1 MNNLTFVDNIDNEL
15 ADYFKPYSSEKIFV
29 LVDQNTFKNC
39 YPVIRNSL
47 PDSHIIITIPFGEKS
62 KTLEF
67 VNFIWENLSQA
78 GADRKSLLINLG
90 GGVITDIGGFAAGT
104 YQRGIDFINIPTTL
118 LAQIDAS
125 IGGKTGFNLNN
136 LKNQIGIF
144 NLPKAVFI
152 SSQFLETLPQREFV
166 SGFAE
171 KIKHALLSGKEYW
184 ERLKVIKL
192 ETIDPQYLKLLI
204 KESINIKLAIVESD
218 PFEKGNREALNFG
231 HTIGHAIETFFN
243 RRNISILHGE
253 AVAIGIIAELF
264 ISNKIASF
272 NYLNL
277 FDVAEFLAT
286 YFKSFDFNY
295 NDYDE
300 LIDIMKHDKK
310 NKNNSIVFTL
320 LNDFGKF
327 EIGKNCSDEEIVEAL
342 NFYFQIKK

>member
-1 MNNLTFVDNIDNEL
+1 MNNLIFVEDIENEL
-15 ADYFKPYSSEKIFV
+15 AEFFKQYSFKKIFV
-29 LVDQNTFKNC
+29 LVDDNTFQFC
-39 YPVIRNSL
+39 YPLIQNSL
-47 PDSHIIITIPFGEKS
+47 PDSHVVITIPFGEKS

-67 VNFIWENLSQA
+67 VNYIWEKLSQNV
-78 GADRKSLLINLG
+78 ADRKSLLINLG
-90 GGVITDIGGFAAGT
+90 GGMITDIGGFVAGT

-125 IGGKTGFNLNN
+125 VGGKTGFNLNN

-144 NLPKAVFI
+144 NFPVAVFI
-152 SSQFLETLPQREFV
+152 SSQFIKTLPQREFI
-166 SGFAE
+166 SGLAE
-171 KIKHALLSGKEYW
+171 MIKHAILSSKDSW
-184 ERLKVIKL
+184 ERLKLVNPEK
-192 ETIDPQYLKLLI
+192 IDSENLQLLI

-243 RRNISILHGE
+243 RRNITILHGE
-253 AVAIGIIAELF
+253 AVAIGLIAELF

-286 YFKSFDFNY
+286 YFKSFNIEYDDY
-295 NDYDE
+295 NE

-310 NKNNSIVFTL
+310 NKNNSIIFTL